1 MMNTHKYTFFIY
13 LLTLLTSCNSDD
25 NSTEVSLE
33 TSNVVVTFDNR
44 ISENQDLS
52 LGNSIFITQS
62 GETITTNTLKYI
74 VSNIQLIKDDG
85 TVFSY
90 PREDSYFIIN
100 EQNQSSLQL
109 NLTEIPVGNYT
120 HITFGIGVDP
130 TEYPI
135 ESGALNFIPQ
145 AQEEDMIWNWAAGY
159 IFIKFEGTFIPQNSL
174 QSDTFTIHVGSHG
187 ANLDNYKTVTLP
199 LQTAINVS
207 TGNTA
212 NIQITSYIATILDAT
227 HQIRLEN
234 TSDIQVDP
242 VNAPKIA
249 KNLES
254 VFRAQ

>member
-1 MMNTHKYTFFIY
+1 MKTIQYIFFMCLSI
-13 LLTLLTSCNSDD
+13 LLLSCSSDD
-25 NSTEVSLE
+25 NSSEVVVK
-33 TSNVVVTFDNR
+33 TSNVLVTFDNR
-44 ISENQDLS
+44 ISANQDLS
-52 LGNSIFITQS
+52 LGSSIFITQS

-74 VSNIQLIKDDG
+74 VSNIQLVKDDG

-90 PREDSYFIIN
+90 PQEDSYFIIN

-120 HITFGIGVDP
+120 QIKFGIGVDP
-130 TEYPI
+130 SKYPI

-145 AQEEDMIWNWAAGY
+145 AQEENMIWNWAAGY
-159 IFIKFEGTFIPQNSL
+159 IFIKFEGTFIPQNSM

-199 LQTAINVS
+199 LQNSVNVS
-207 TGNTA
+207 TGNSA
-212 NIQITSYIATILDAT
+212 NIQITSYIANILDAT
-227 HQIRLEN
+227 HQITLEN

-249 KNLES
+249 TNLES
-254 VFRAQ
+254 VFNAQ